1 VVINKGV
8 LARIIDLETT
18 VNDDYLTTFKV
29 DGLIISTPT
38 GSTGYSLSANGPI
51 LHPDLECLVITPIC
65 PHTLTNRPIV
75 IASDAVITVE
85 LKCVNEAVFLTLDG
99 QVGVELKC
107 GDVIRI
113 RKSEHRTRLVNSSSK
128 NYFEILR
135 TKLKWG
141 ER

>member
-1 VVINKGV
+1 
-8 LARIIDLETT
+8 
-18 VNDDYLTTFKV
+18 
-29 DGLIISTPT
+29 
-38 GSTGYSLSANGPI
+38 
-51 LHPDLECLVITPIC
+51 
-65 PHTLTNRPIV
+65 
-75 IASDAVITVE
+75 VE
-85 LKCVNEAVFLTLDG
+85 LKCMNEAVFLTLDG

-113 RKSEHRTRLVNSSSK
+113 AKSEHRTRLVISSSK

>member
-1 VVINKGV
+1 
-8 LARIIDLETT
+8 
-18 VNDDYLTTFKV
+18 
-29 DGLIISTPT
+29 
-38 GSTGYSLSANGPI
+38 
-51 LHPDLECLVITPIC
+51 
-65 PHTLTNRPIV
+65 
-75 IASDAVITVE
+75 
-85 LKCVNEAVFLTLDG
+85 VNEAVFLTLDG
-99 QVGVELKC
+99 QVGVELTC